1 MSKACTKYLLA
12 VEKFPLKFVWNGE
25 KLVWSLFWHHDFP
38 DLRSE
43 WLWGYK
49 ILILSTSQFTWFYSI
64 DEIGNHSFC
73 SKHSLLNNEPFYL
86 DIFCNS
92 IHIVSDLFRSN
103 FSIRFQ
109 IWSLY
114 EGLLQRT
121 FIKGDKVHKL
131 EIEIWNSNVKR
142 NSSQRKNCIIF
153 SSCMQG

>member
-1 MSKACTKYLLA
+1 MAACYLNVFQFPPYSAVRQIMSKACTKYLLV

-25 KLVWSLFWHHDFP
+25 QLVWSLFWHHDFP

-73 SKHSLLNNEPFYL
+73 SKHSLLKSEPFYL

-109 IWSLY
+109 IWSLAA
-114 EGLLQRT
+114 ENL
-121 FIKGDKVHKL
+121 HKN
-131 EIEIWNSNVKR
+131 WR
-142 NSSQRKNCIIF
+142 Q
-153 SSCMQG
+153 